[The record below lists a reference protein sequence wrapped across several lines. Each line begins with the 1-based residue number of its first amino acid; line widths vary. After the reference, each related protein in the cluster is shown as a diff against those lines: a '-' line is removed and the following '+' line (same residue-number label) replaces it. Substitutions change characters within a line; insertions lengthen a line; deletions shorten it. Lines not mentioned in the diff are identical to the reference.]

1 MTRCGGDSPGV
12 WVADR
17 WVSAH
22 PEACTWTDYVSRPL
36 PLIGPHRSAL
46 LIGDSTDRNK
56 LHAACA
62 RFGTRAESYV
72 PNLHLE
78 LAHGNSGYAAC
89 ALGSRVVLGQFMH
102 YGVMDPPYFR
112 YAYPVKPPL
121 RNESYA
127 HLSHDAI
134 LFRAHANGGREPTL
148 VVLQS
153 YAWDIAAEC
162 QRRHHSRLLQGDIAD
177 WTARVVKSVRHVRRI
192 FPRSKLMWRT
202 SHPFSV
208 FCATPTLIDRMNAA
222 VRAVLPQKEG
232 VSILEWNWMMN
243 ASHTPPECRGAL
255 HVTEKCNVQHVNVLL
270 NILTDR
276 RVSSGQAHTRPSASR
291 K

>member
-1 MTRCGGDSPGV
+1 MR
-12 WVADR
+12 
-17 WVSAH
+17 
-22 PEACTWTDYVSRPL
+22 
-36 PLIGPHRSAL
+36 
-46 LIGDSTDRNK
+46 
-56 LHAACA
+56 
-62 RFGTRAESYV
+62 
-72 PNLHLE
+72 
-78 LAHGNSGYAAC
+78 
-89 ALGSRVVLGQFMH
+89 
-102 YGVMDPPYFR
+102 
-112 YAYPVKPPL
+112 
-121 RNESYA
+121 
-127 HLSHDAI
+127 
-134 LFRAHANGGREPTL
+134 
-148 VVLQS
+148 QS
-153 YAWDIAAEC
+153 YAWDVAAEC

-232 VSILEWNWMMN
+232 MSILEWNWMMN

-255 HVTEKCNVQHVNVLL
+255 HVTEKCNVQYVNVLL